1 MSDPQSAGQ
10 SIVIV
15 RILAVCSADS
25 PTLLMSGSLARV
37 VEPVHPVLT
46 IDEVADWLGMHRNSV
61 HRAARQGRLPARR
74 VGKEWR
80 FLAEAVAARWTPGRR
95 LRGPAEPALPGPAF
109 PESPVELSAL
119 EAAEFLRVE
128 PNTIY
133 HEAAAERL
141 PAWKEGQEWRTSASA
156 LRQYLSSDPDPSGRY
171 VRNGAQHK
179 Q

>member
-1 MSDPQSAGQ
+1 MDDRQSTGAW
-10 SIVIV
+10 
-15 RILAVCSADS
+15 RILPWWTSTS
-25 PTLLMSGSLARV
+25 PASYVHGRLGLVA
-37 VEPVHPVLT
+37 EPSHPVLT

-80 FLAEAVAARWTPGRR
+80 FLAEAVAARWTPGTR
-95 LRGPAEPALPGPAF
+95 LRGPAQPVLSGPAF

-133 HEAAAERL
+133 HEAAASRL

-156 LRQYLSSDPDPSGRY
+156 LREYLSADPDPSGRY
-171 VRNGAQHK
+171 VRNGGRAK

>member
-1 MSDPQSAGQ
+1 MITSDAGQ
-10 SIVIV
+10 SIEDG
-15 RILAVCSADS
+15 RILYECLAPSLPILACGSLS
-25 PTLLMSGSLARV
+25 PMSG
-37 VEPVHPVLT
+37 EPPQPVLT

-80 FLAEAVAARWTPGRR
+80 FLADAVAARWTPGRR
-95 LRGPAEPALPGPAF
+95 LRGPAEPALSGSAF
-109 PESPVELSAL
+109 PESPVELSAT
-119 EAAEFLRVE
+119 EAADFLRVE

-133 HEAAAERL
+133 HEAAADRL

-171 VRNGAQHK
+171 VRNGAQDK

>member
-1 MSDPQSAGQ
+1 VNP
-10 SIVIV
+10 
-15 RILAVCSADS
+15 
-25 PTLLMSGSLARV
+25 P
-37 VEPVHPVLT
+37 PPKPVLT

-80 FLAEAVAARWTPGRR
+80 FLADAVAARWTPGRR
-95 LRGPAEPALPGPAF
+95 LRGPAEATLAGPAF

-141 PAWKEGQEWRTSASA
+141 PAWKEGQEWRTSTSA
-156 LRQYLSSDPDPSGRY
+156 LREYLSADPDPAGRY
-171 VRNGAQHK
+171 VRNGSQREG
-179 Q
+179 

>member
-1 MSDPQSAGQ
+1 
-10 SIVIV
+10 
-15 RILAVCSADS
+15 
-25 PTLLMSGSLARV
+25 MSG
-37 VEPVHPVLT
+37 EPPQPVLT

-95 LRGPAEPALPGPAF
+95 LRGPAEPALSGPAF
-109 PESPVELSAL
+109 PESPVELSAT

-133 HEAAAERL
+133 HEAAADRL

-156 LRQYLSSDPDPSGRY
+156 LREYLSSDPDPSGRY
-171 VRNGAQHK
+171 VRNGGQQK

>member
-1 MSDPQSAGQ
+1 
-10 SIVIV
+10 
-15 RILAVCSADS
+15 
-25 PTLLMSGSLARV
+25 
-37 VEPVHPVLT
+37 
-46 IDEVADWLGMHRNSV
+46 MHRKSV

-133 HEAAAERL
+133 HEAAASRL
-141 PAWKEGQEWRTSASA
+141 PAWKEGQEWRTVPRLFASTS
-156 LRQYLSSDPDPSGRY
+156 RPIPIHR
-171 VRNGAQHK
+171 GATCATGDSEK

>member
-1 MSDPQSAGQ
+1 VTATG
-10 SIVIV
+10 
-15 RILAVCSADS
+15 
-25 PTLLMSGSLARV
+25 
-37 VEPVHPVLT
+37 E
-46 IDEVADWLGMHRNSV
+46 
-61 HRAARQGRLPARR
+61 
-74 VGKEWR
+74 
-80 FLAEAVAARWTPGRR
+80 
-95 LRGPAEPALPGPAF
+95 LRGRQWGEFHVRRHPAF

-133 HEAAAERL
+133 HEAAADRL

-171 VRNGAQHK
+171 VRNGAQDK

>member
-1 MSDPQSAGQ
+1 MA
-10 SIVIV
+10 
-15 RILAVCSADS
+15 
-25 PTLLMSGSLARV
+25 
-37 VEPVHPVLT
+37 EPDHPVLT

-95 LRGPAEPALPGPAF
+95 LRGPAEAPALAPAF
-109 PESPVELSAL
+109 PEPPVELSAL

-133 HEAAAERL
+133 HEAAAQRL
-141 PAWKEGQEWRTSASA
+141 PAWKEGHEWRTSAFA
-156 LRQYLSSDPDPSGRY
+156 LRQYLTSDPDPAGRY
-171 VRNGAQHK
+171 VRGGGK
-179 Q
+179 QRE